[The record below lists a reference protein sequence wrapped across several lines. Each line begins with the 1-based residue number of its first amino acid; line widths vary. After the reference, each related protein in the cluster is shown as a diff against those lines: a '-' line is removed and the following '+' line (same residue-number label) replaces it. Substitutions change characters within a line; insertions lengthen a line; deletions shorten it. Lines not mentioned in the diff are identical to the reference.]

1 MKRGRSAS
9 LATKDETVSAYT
21 VEIGAGALGLVLE
34 LDHSGRAVVY
44 QVLSPGPLVGH
55 VRSGDILTHI
65 NGKSL
70 HGRGTREVVDMCHK
84 FRNKKKIL
92 SFLYGF

>member
-1 MKRGRSAS
+1 M
-9 LATKDETVSAYT
+9 ATKDETVSAYT

-34 LDHSGRAVVY
+34 LDHSGRAVV
-44 QVLSPGPLVGH
+44 LSPGPLVGH
-55 VRSGDILTHI
+55 VRSGDILTYI